1 MAISVEGIGKIRD
14 FVLKQVMEK
23 NRCLVIGP
31 EDLINRFC
39 GDTGIRVDYIMTDSL
54 NVDNETESEPAK
66 IYNPKTKEVL
76 LLSLTDRDS
85 LLNVITMSRR
95 MMEMAGSE
103 NEEKTL
109 LKHML
114 GVQLEKERYRDGYRP
129 SANIIYADS
138 EKEKIEM
145 LNKFFRRPP
154 GKTID
159 EMRKLLDDRSV
170 IDIDRRFDDAIK
182 QIQHTNPEKLRQYR
196 YPNPNESFANVL
208 NISEKRL
215 DKLHKVLTEL
225 SGKSISAGELAG
237 AKEIND
243 MDHEIFLDLLEKEKG
258 LTNREKLY
266 LAFNQGAIM
275 ENISSELN
283 EKFFHLEEDNDE
295 RIKSIGKRHAC
306 EIRKSDTI
314 AKINNLGGLNM
325 REKLKACFWAGI
337 HNQRFYRE
345 EDEK

>member
-1 MAISVEGIGKIRD
+1 MPISVEEIGKIRD
-14 FVLKQVMEK
+14 FVLKQVMEE

-39 GDTGIRVDYIMTDSL
+39 EDTGIRVDYIMTDSL
-54 NVDNETESEPAK
+54 NIDNETESEPAK
-66 IYNPKTKEVL
+66 IYNQKTKEVL
-76 LLSLTDRDS
+76 LLSLTDRDF

-95 MMEMAGSE
+95 MMGMGSE

-109 LKHML
+109 LRHIL
-114 GVQLEKERYRDGYRP
+114 GVQLEKERYRDGYKP
-129 SANIIYADS
+129 SANIMFADS

-145 LNKFFRRPP
+145 LNKLFRRPP

-182 QIQHTNPEKLRQYR
+182 QLQHTDPEKLRQYR
-196 YPNPNESFANVL
+196 YPNPNERLANAL

-215 DKLHKVLTEL
+215 DKLHKILIEL
-225 SGKSISAGELAG
+225 SGKSTSVGELDKAE
-237 AKEIND
+237 EIND
-243 MDHEIFLDLLEKEKG
+243 MDHEIFLDLLEKEEG

-266 LAFNQGAIM
+266 LAFNQGSIM
-275 ENISSELN
+275 ENISMELN
-283 EKFFHLEEDNDE
+283 EKFFHLEQDNDE
-295 RIKSIGKRHAC
+295 RIKSIGRRHAC

-314 AKINNLGGLNM
+314 IKIDRLGGLNL
-325 REKLKACFWAGI
+325 REKLKACLWAGI
-337 HNQRFYRE
+337 HNQRFYGK